1 MEGYRDIKIVRTM
14 RGGSTAFVWKLV
26 NKDLL
31 PKPKAPTPKTP
42 SVGVPLGLH
51 EDITHL
57 NKRRQRARKEKIVR
71 GILKIKASRRAAREG
86 QAAAAAGSESSSTE
100 ATPSS

>member
-1 MEGYRDIKIVRTM
+1 MEGYRDIKIVRAT
-14 RGGSTAFVWKLV
+14 RGGSAAFVWKLV

-31 PKPKAPTPKTP
+31 PKPKVPGPKKQ

-51 EDITHL
+51 EDFSHL
-57 NKRRQRARKEKIVR
+57 NKRRQRARTEKIVR
-71 GILKIKASRRAAREG
+71 GIVKIKAAQRAAREL
-86 QAAAAAGSESSSTE
+86 QAAKAGSESSSTE